1 MINFYFLR
9 KYYFVQIKIIIIEKD
24 VILSYQWGWTIVMFI
39 ESSYGKEMILK
50 IVRECYNGNIF
61 EIVSENIKIFK
72 KRWKEWLLKNWK
84 NSIYFI

>member
-84 NSIYFI
+84 GISFI